1 MAIAR
6 VVLMNPPIL
15 ILDDSTSNV
24 DSDTEDKIKTAM
36 NSIMEDRTTFVIAN
50 RLSTLHEADR
60 ILVMDKGYIVDEGTH
75 KELISKSGTYKNI
88 YNLQLKPQEGFFKE
102 VNMSEDALL

>member
-1 MAIAR
+1 MK
-6 VVLMNPPIL
+6 
-15 ILDDSTSNV
+15 V
-24 DSDTEDKIKTAM
+24 DFLAPKLETRYFWNDFQIK
-36 NSIMEDRTTFVIAN
+36 
-50 RLSTLHEADR
+50 STLHEADR

-102 VNMSEDALL
+102 VNMSEDGLL